1 MALRINTNV
10 SALSAHKNM
19 IKNDNSLSSSLEKLS
34 SGLRINR
41 AADDAS
47 GMAIADSLR
56 SQALG
61 LGQAIRNANDGISM
75 VQTADGALEE
85 SIKIVNSV
93 KTKSIQ
99 SAQDGQTTESRK
111 AIQSDVDKL
120 LEELDMIARTT
131 SFNNQKL
138 LSGNFSDKKF
148 QVGAYSGETV
158 AISIGSSESNKI
170 GHVTTGNLELTNDT
184 GGTVQLSVFSNLQSQ
199 AFTVQAVDIKY
210 DNSRENSMGAL
221 ADAINKLSDVLGISA
236 DANVRSTSRDTVA
249 EGTTGS
255 DFKINGTSIGTVAVS
270 DADSD
275 GALVKAI
282 NSKTADTGVLA
293 STDAEG
299 KLTLN
304 STDGRAIKVTGSTG
318 DVLAGSDMSTVG
330 SIQLKQYGSNELLVT
345 DLASGSA
352 TDFQTDITTT
362 GTTATTSIDST
373 LTAGS
378 ALGSG
383 TTLKAGVVLG
393 ADVVEA
399 QLGGAGAAQTTT
411 QDSMI
416 KSGSV
421 VASGTVV
428 ESGSTFGGEVS
439 YNGATNTTTG
449 DSLLTAGSVLASGTI
464 LKAGT
469 LVTTD
474 LIAEGGSTVAAGSVL
489 SADTTISGNVTLGT
503 SMIVTHDSTLATG
516 GKVATGSMVGADLT
530 MSGDLTL
537 TEDMTFNTGTE
548 IALTGNTSFKAGS
561 VYGADATTSAAI
573 TTTQEMTLKA
583 GSTILSGSTIATGST
598 LGGEVQVGAALTA
611 QGAVTLSEGST
622 IGSGTVLEAG
632 TVLTS
637 DITVQGGDI
646 IEAGTTLEQKRTLSG
661 DVSLDS
667 SMTIAKDSVL
677 AQGSKMAA
685 NGGGVSGTTIEDTT
699 TDRLSSLNVLTQE
712 DAQIAISVADS
723 ALKDL
728 DKIRSDLGSVQ
739 NQLTSTISNISVTR
753 VNIFAAESSIRDVD
767 FAEEASNFSRMQILN
782 QAGSFAMA
790 QANASS
796 QNVLSLLQG

>member
-796 QNVLSLLQG
+796 QNVLSLLKG